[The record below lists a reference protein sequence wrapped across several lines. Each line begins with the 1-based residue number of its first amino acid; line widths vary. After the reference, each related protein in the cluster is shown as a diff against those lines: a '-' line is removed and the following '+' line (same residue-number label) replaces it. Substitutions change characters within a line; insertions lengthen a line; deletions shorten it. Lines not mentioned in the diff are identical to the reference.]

1 MQLATWSTGPD
12 SIGWSPD
19 QLPSDPRWCI
29 TPPPFGKQCTL
40 LRTVAL
46 AACLQMPS
54 CVALT
59 CPDPA
64 ESHIGRKPGVTGPI
78 CQARSVRIANERR
91 HGMCKP
97 GGCLNVLL
105 RRRRMAGAQRDALV
119 AALNRSLA
127 FRALV
132 GNRTEFVLLVLQP
145 KPPPWL
151 TSSLHTPP
159 FETAKG
165 TAFVVAGG
173 LGPRLGERR
182 RTRELEL

>member
-1 MQLATWSTGPD
+1 
-12 SIGWSPD
+12 
-19 QLPSDPRWCI
+19 
-29 TPPPFGKQCTL
+29 
-40 LRTVAL
+40 
-46 AACLQMPS
+46 
-54 CVALT
+54 
-59 CPDPA
+59 
-64 ESHIGRKPGVTGPI
+64 
-78 CQARSVRIANERR
+78 
-91 HGMCKP
+91 MCKP